1 MIRLPASSDPP
12 SRFALRRDKPLA
24 LALTMYV
31 VGVNPRDLESSFIR
45 AHIERLPARTVVI
58 HGFVPTIGTRPVLSD
73 GAVARFARKA
83 QRLIRREPWSE
94 EITQGYL
101 AAFADRPA
109 VVLAEY
115 GPTGVRVIAA
125 CRRSGVPLVVHFHGY
140 DSSVRAV
147 LDEHRETYP
156 RLFEAAAAIIAV
168 SRSMRAALIDLGAPA
183 AKVHY
188 CPYGVDCD
196 DFHPGSP
203 ATAPPVALAVGRFV
217 EKKAPQ
223 LTILAFARAREANPA
238 ATLRMIGDGPLL
250 GACIDMV
257 KALHLEHAVSFLGQ
271 QPHDVVRSEMRA
283 ARCFVQ
289 HSVQA
294 LNGDCEGTPNAVLE
308 AGASGLPA
316 VATRHAG
323 IADVVRDGE
332 TGFLVDERDVDGM
345 AVGLSRLFSDVALVE
360 RMSTAARDH
369 IAREFAIAH
378 RLRALWAVI
387 EDATGGTAT
396 AATGSVNW
404 PAAALGS

>member
-1 MIRLPASSDPP
+1 M
-12 SRFALRRDKPLA
+12 
-24 LALTMYV
+24 TVYV

-58 HGFVPTIGTRPVLSD
+58 HGFVPTIGARPVLSD
-73 GAVARFARKA
+73 ARVARAARKLR
-83 QRLIRREPWSE
+83 RLVRREPWSE

-101 AAFADRPA
+101 AAFTERPA

-115 GPTGVRVIAA
+115 GPTGVRLIDA

-140 DSSVRAV
+140 DSSVRSV

-156 RLFEAAAAIIAV
+156 RLFAAAAAIIAV

-183 AKVHY
+183 EKVHY
-188 CPYGVDCD
+188 CPYGVDCA
-196 DFHPGSP
+196 DFFAGAP
-203 ATAPPVALAVGRFV
+203 ATAPPIALAVGRFV

-223 LTILAFARAREANPA
+223 LTILAFAKARRANPA

-250 GACIDMV
+250 GACVDIV
-257 KALHLEHAVSFLGQ
+257 KALHLEHAVRFLGR
-271 QPHDVVRSEMRA
+271 QPHDVVGSEMRA

-308 AGASGLPA
+308 GGASGLPA
-316 VATRHAG
+316 VVTRHAG
-323 IADVVRDGE
+323 MADVVRDGE

-345 AVGLSRLFSDVALVE
+345 AAAMSRLFTDVALVE
-360 RMSTAARDH
+360 RMGAAARDH
-369 IAREFAIAH
+369 IAREFAIDR
-378 RLRALWAVI
+378 RLHALWTVI
-387 EDATGGTAT
+387 DGASGAP
-396 AATGSVNW
+396 APPVRDSVRHS
-404 PAAALGS
+404 AAAPGSSRHPATPPAGA